1 MIFIQIIN
9 IEDDEYP
16 ELLRR
21 IVRPPKKLYAEG
33 NIELLKTDIISII
46 GSRACSE
53 NGINLAKRFSKELV
67 YQNITIA
74 SGMAKR
80 NRFDSS

>member
-21 IVRPPKKLYAEG
+21 IARPPKQLYAEG
-33 NIELLKTDIISII
+33 NVKLLKTEIISII
-46 GSRACSE
+46 G
-53 NGINLAKRFSKELV
+53 
-67 YQNITIA
+67 
-74 SGMAKR
+74 
-80 NRFDSS
+80 